1 MASIR
6 WPHAVEWAAANNVAI
21 REITWAIAHIPCVSE
36 STHRDSIPTAEILEV
51 AFTILSRASLG
62 LAYDTIRLAESRRSI
77 DWIGV
82 EDGCVENVIQTYGLG
97 KREAR

>member
-1 MASIR
+1 MTSIR

-21 REITWAIAHIPCVSE
+21 CEITWAVAHIPCVSE

-51 AFTILSRASLG
+51 AFTIVSGTSLRI
-62 LAYDTIRLAESRRSI
+62 AYNTIRLAESCRSI

-97 KREAR
+97 ERGAT